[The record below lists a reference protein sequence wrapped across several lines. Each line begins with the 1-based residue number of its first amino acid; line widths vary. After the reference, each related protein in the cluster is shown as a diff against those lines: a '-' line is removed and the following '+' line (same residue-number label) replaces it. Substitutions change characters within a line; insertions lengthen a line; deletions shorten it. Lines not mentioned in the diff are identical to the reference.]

1 MNDMNDLNDA
11 APAAAHPAATAA
23 LTAYAQMERSK
34 AAHFGLLAALEEKYR
49 RYGRPSAEENAE
61 LAGLLAEH
69 DRCVRAFRAAV
80 AELRAA
86 DDAAF
91 RALMAE
97 LHAEASR
104 ATGTP
109 TTH

>member
-1 MNDMNDLNDA
+1 MKDA
-11 APAAAHPAATAA
+11 APDATHPATLAA
-23 LTAYAQMERSK
+23 LTAYAAMERSK

-49 RYGRPSAEENAE
+49 RYGRPSEAENAE
-61 LAGLLAEH
+61 LAARLAEH
-69 DRCVRAFRAAV
+69 DRCVREFRSMV
-80 AELRAA
+80 AGLRAT
-86 DDAAF
+86 DEDAF

-109 TTH
+109 ATH